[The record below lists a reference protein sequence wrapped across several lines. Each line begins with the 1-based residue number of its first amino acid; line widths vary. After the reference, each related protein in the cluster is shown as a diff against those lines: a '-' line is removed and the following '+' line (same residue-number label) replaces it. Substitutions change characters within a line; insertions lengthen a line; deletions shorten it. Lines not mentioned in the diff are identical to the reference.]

1 MSSALPLIYN
11 PYKMIVVT
19 EKRLKDRSGST
30 CEISGTNENL
40 VVYLVEPKT
49 EAIPENCILIAQPL
63 LDQIKNPET
72 MNPNDWRGLS
82 DSMWNENLPVQIV
95 SWRMLARLKNH
106 DLLDMMYLDEDALE
120 WAKATGE
127 GEDEEGKIIHKD
139 SNGNILQDGD
149 SVVLI
154 KDLDVKGANFTA
166 KRGAA
171 VHNIKLVWDNAE
183 QIEGRVE
190 GQHIVIL
197 TQYVKKTK

>member
-1 MSSALPLIYN
+1 MSI
-11 PYKMIVVT
+11 VT
-19 EKRLKDRSGST
+19 EKRLKDRSGSL
-30 CEISGTNENL
+30 CEISGSDENL

-49 EAIPENCILIAQPL
+49 DATPENCILITKAL
-63 LDQIKNPET
+63 KDQIENPET

-95 SWRMLARLKNH
+95 SWRMHARLKNM
-106 DLLDMMYLDEDALE
+106 DMLEMMYLDEDALE

-127 GEDEEGKIIHKD
+127 ADDDEGKIVHKD
-139 SNGNILQDGD
+139 SNGNVLLDGD

-154 KDLDVKGANFTA
+154 KDLDVKGATFTA

-171 VHNIKLVWDNAE
+171 VHNIKLVWDDANL
-183 QIEGRVE
+183 IEGRVE
-190 GQHIVIL
+190 NQSIFIL

>member
-1 MSSALPLIYN
+1 MSVI
-11 PYKMIVVT
+11 
-19 EKRLKDRSGST
+19 EKKLKDRSNSK
-30 CEISGTNENL
+30 CELCSNEYDLSVFNVAPNTEENL
-40 VVYLVEPKT
+40 DQSILACKVCIDQIEN
-49 EAIPENCILIAQPL
+49 PENT
-63 LDQIKNPET
+63 DVNH
-72 MNPNDWRGLS
+72 WRCLN
-82 DSMWNENLPVQIV
+82 DSMWNENLPVQII
-95 SWRMLARLKNH
+95 SWRMHARLKNH
-106 DLLDMMYLDEDALE
+106 DMLDMMYLDEEALE

-127 GEDEEGKIIHKD
+127 GEEEEGKIIHKD

-154 KDLDVKGANFTA
+154 KDLDVKGATFTA

-190 GQHIVIL
+190 NQHIVIL

>member
-1 MSSALPLIYN
+1 MSI
-11 PYKMIVVT
+11 VT
-19 EKRLKDRSGST
+19 EKRLKDRSGSQ
-30 CEISGTNENL
+30 CEISGSEENL

-49 EAIPENCILIAQPL
+49 EDVPENCILITKTL
-63 LDQIKNPET
+63 KDQIENPDT
-72 MNPNDWRGLS
+72 TNANDWRGLS

-106 DLLDMMYLDEDALE
+106 DLLDMMYLDDEALE

-127 GEDEEGKIIHKD
+127 GEDEEGKIVHKD
-139 SNGNILQDGD
+139 SNGNLLFDGD

-171 VHNIKLVWDNAE
+171 VHNIKVVWDNAE

>member
-1 MSSALPLIYN
+1 MS
-11 PYKMIVVT
+11 VVT
-19 EKRLKDRSGST
+19 EKRLKDRSDSK
-30 CEISGTNENL
+30 CEISGSEEHL

-49 EAIPENCILIAQPL
+49 EAIPENCILITKSL
-63 LDQIKNPET
+63 KDQIENPDT
-72 MNPNDWRGLS
+72 TNANDWRGLS

-106 DLLDMMYLDEDALE
+106 DLLDMMYLDDEALE

-127 GEDEEGKIIHKD
+127 GEEEEGKIVHKD
-139 SNGNILQDGD
+139 SNGNLLFDGD

-171 VHNIKLVWDNAE
+171 VHNIKVVWDNAE